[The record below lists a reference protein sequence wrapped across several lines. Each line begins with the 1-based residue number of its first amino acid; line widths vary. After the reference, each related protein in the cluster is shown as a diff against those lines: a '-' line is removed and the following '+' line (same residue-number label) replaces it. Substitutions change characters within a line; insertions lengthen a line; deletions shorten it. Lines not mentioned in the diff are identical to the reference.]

1 MSKTE
6 QIKTLREQILQLK
19 LADNSIKTKKTIQK
33 LQQELDQLTKL

>member
-6 QIKTLREQILQLK
+6 QIKTLQEQILQLK